1 MSQEKIK
8 NENIDTDKE
17 DNAVDNGDVRLAV
30 KKKTFKKSDI
40 LVLAVCI
47 VTSVLIW
54 LYASNLQKI
63 SDEKDMKDREAA
75 AQAAL
80 DKKEE
85 EEAKGGKETSVDNT
99 VNNSTETIPEATKRK
114 IKEDRKWKKRIQ
126 TDRW

>member
-8 NENIDTDKE
+8 NENIDTARE

-63 SDEKDMKDREAA
+63 SNEKDMKDREAA

-85 EEAKGGKETSVDNT
+85 EEAKSEKETSIDNT
-99 VNNSTETIPEATKRK
+99 TNNSTDTTPQAT
-114 IKEDRKWKKRIQ
+114 
-126 TDRW
+126 

>member
-47 VTSVLIW
+47 ITSVLIW

-63 SDEKDMKDREAA
+63 SNEKDMKDREAA

-99 VNNSTETIPEATKRK
+99 TNNSTDTTPQAT
-114 IKEDRKWKKRIQ
+114 
-126 TDRW
+126 